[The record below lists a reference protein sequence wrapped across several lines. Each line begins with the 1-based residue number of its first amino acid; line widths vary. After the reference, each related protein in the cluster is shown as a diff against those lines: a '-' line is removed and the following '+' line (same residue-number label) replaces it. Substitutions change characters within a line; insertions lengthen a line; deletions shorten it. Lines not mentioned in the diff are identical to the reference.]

1 MPDDNDHRHHGAFFG
16 RRKGHPLRPRRAGLM
31 QTLLPRLAL
40 DLARPAPNDLRS
52 LFPVAVDEVRLEI
65 GFGAGEHLVAAA
77 EGEPR
82 VGFLGVEAFL
92 NGMASAVAAI
102 ASRHLSNIRLHFGDV
117 DPMLSW
123 LPASRLARVDL
134 LYPDPWPK
142 RRHWKRRLI
151 QDGSVAQIA
160 RLLQPGGELRF
171 ATDIADYAAWTLTHL
186 LRSPQFDWTAQTA
199 EDWRKPWPGY
209 SPTRYERKAVTGG
222 RRPCYLTFR
231 KVGTA

>member
-92 NGMASAVAAI
+92 NGMASAVAGNPQS
-102 ASRHLSNIRLHFGDV
+102 SRG
-117 DPMLSW
+117 
-123 LPASRLARVDL
+123 
-134 LYPDPWPK
+134 
-142 RRHWKRRLI
+142 
-151 QDGSVAQIA
+151 
-160 RLLQPGGELRF
+160 
-171 ATDIADYAAWTLTHL
+171 
-186 LRSPQFDWTAQTA
+186 
-199 EDWRKPWPGY
+199 
-209 SPTRYERKAVTGG
+209 
-222 RRPCYLTFR
+222 
-231 KVGTA
+231 